1 MKLYEILLE
10 DKKQVQEAPMGM
22 LNTLGNKAMAKM
34 GSARATGKL
43 STGALANQLHKEFQ
57 TYLGKT
63 GREATKDAVMG
74 FLQSKG
80 YPTQGAATIIN
91 QALKASANA
100 PAGPLANMK
109 ATARGLAGKAK
120 DAMVKQAGNIA
131 DKMKPGLKA
140 TPIDKTEPTL
150 NPETPTTT
158 SPADTTAAA
167 PAKTGG
173 SFNNQLGGGKANYS
187 MSTGNDPKT
196 YQNTSKPLD
205 PKSVGGVPKTN
216 NPAASQDDYSPQ
228 ELQQMNKQLAGR
240 DDAALSK
247 MAANTTLDPTVT
259 AAVKAEI
266 EKRKSGQTVTTGKI
280 NRGNMVAEAGPGV
293 LPQSIIDKAI
303 LKAAQEAE
311 IINTKQGKT
320 STQQTKPANLA
331 GGAPTDTD
339 GDGDIDATD
348 TAKSS
353 SGGGF
358 AAGLKKGFTGKA
370 KASPDLASLEQRI
383 AAIEKK
389 VGLA

>member
-1 MKLYEILLE
+1 MKLYEVLLE

-34 GSARATGKL
+34 GSAKATGKL

-74 FLQSKG
+74 FLSSKG

-91 QALKASANA
+91 TALKGAANA
-100 PAGPLANMK
+100 PAGPMANMK
-109 ATARGLAGKAK
+109 NTARGLVGKAK
-120 DAMVKQAGNIA
+120 DAMVKQAGSIA

-140 TPIDKTEPTL
+140 APINKTEPTL

-158 SPADTTAAA
+158 GPTDTTTAA

-173 SFNNQLGGGKANYS
+173 SFNNQLAGGQATYNQ
-187 MSTGNDPKT
+187 STGFDRNT
-196 YQNTSKPLD
+196 MSNTSKPMDPKTVGSVPSTTNPTTAPKQLD
-205 PKSVGGVPKTN
+205 PRDLNKNGEVDATEKSIARNKGKKKTVA
-216 NPAASQDDYSPQ
+216 PA
-228 ELQQMNKQLAGR
+228 
-240 DDAALSK
+240 
-247 MAANTTLDPTVT
+247 PTPT
-259 AAVKAEI
+259 
-266 EKRKSGQTVTTGKI
+266 TVTTGKI
-280 NRGNMVAEAGPGV
+280 NLGNALKEAGPGV
-293 LPQSIIDKAI
+293 LPQNIIDKAI

-311 IINTKQGKT
+311 IMNTKQGKT
-320 STQQTKPANLA
+320 STQQTKSANLA

-370 KASPDLASLEQRI
+370 KPAPDLAGLEQRI

>member
-1 MKLYEILLE
+1 MKLYEVLLE

-22 LNTLGNKAMAKM
+22 LNTLGNKAMSKL
-34 GSARATGKL
+34 GNARATGKL

-74 FLQSKG
+74 FLSSKG

-91 QALKASANA
+91 TALKGAANA

-109 ATARGLAGKAK
+109 STARGVATSAKQALAKAGTQAK
-120 DAMVKQAGNIA
+120 DALSTATTNVGNAAASAKDALVKGAGSIA
-131 DKMKPGLKA
+131 DKLKPELTA
-140 TPIDKTEPTL
+140 APINQTEPTMGD
-150 NPETPTTT
+150 ETPTTT
-158 SPADTTAAA
+158 GPVDTMSLKDRLRAKKGATSAPSGFKNYKAAA
-167 PAKTGG
+167 NAKGVM
-173 SFNNQLGGGKANYS
+173 SAGKQIDS
-187 MSTGNDPKT
+187 S
-196 YQNTSKPLD
+196 
-205 PKSVGGVPKTN
+205 
-216 NPAASQDDYSPQ
+216 
-228 ELQQMNKQLAGR
+228 
-240 DDAALSK
+240 
-247 MAANTTLDPTVT
+247 
-259 AAVKAEI
+259 
-266 EKRKSGQTVTTGKI
+266 
-280 NRGNMVAEAGPGV
+280 NMVSEAGPGV

-311 IINTKQGKT
+311 IMNTKQGKT
-320 STQQTKPANLA
+320 SAQQASSANLA
-331 GGAPTDTD
+331 GSAPTDTD

-370 KASPDLASLEQRI
+370 KPAPDLAGLEQRI

>member
-22 LNTLGNKAMAKM
+22 LNTLGNKAMSKL
-34 GSARATGKL
+34 GNARATGKL
-43 STGALANQLHKEFQ
+43 STGSLANQLHKEFQ

-74 FLQSKG
+74 FLSSKG

-91 QALKASANA
+91 TALKGAANA

-109 ATARGLAGKAK
+109 NTARGLVGKAK

-140 TPIDKTEPTL
+140 TPIDRTEPTL
-150 NPETPTTT
+150 GDETPTTT

-167 PAKTGG
+167 PTKTGV
-173 SFNNQLGGGKANYS
+173 SFNNQLGGGQATYNR
-187 MSTGNDPKT
+187 STGFDRNTMK
-196 YQNTSKPLD
+196 NTSEPMD
-205 PKSVGGVPKTN
+205 PKSVGGVPSTTN
-216 NPAASQDDYSPQ
+216 PTTAP
-228 ELQQMNKQLAGR
+228 KQLDPR
-240 DDAALSK
+240 DLNKNGEVDA
-247 MAANTTLDPTVT
+247 T
-259 AAVKAEI
+259 
-266 EKRKSGQTVTTGKI
+266 EKSIARNKGKKKTPAKPVATEPVAVTTGKI
-280 NRGNMVAEAGPGV
+280 NRGNALAEAGPGV
-293 LPQSIIDKAI
+293 LPQNIIDKAI

-311 IINTKQGKT
+311 IMNTKQGKT
-320 STQQTKPANLA
+320 STQQTKSANLA

-358 AAGLKKGFTGKA
+358 AAGLKKGFAGKA
-370 KASPDLASLEQRI
+370 KAAPDIASLEQRI

>member
-1 MKLYEILLE
+1 MKLYEVLLE

-43 STGALANQLHKEFQ
+43 STGGLANQLHKEFQ

-74 FLQSKG
+74 FLSSKG

-91 QALKASANA
+91 TALKGAANA

-109 ATARGLAGKAK
+109 NTARGLVGKAK
-120 DAMVKQAGNIA
+120 DALVKQAGNIA
-131 DKMKPGLKA
+131 DKMKPELKA
-140 TPIDKTEPTL
+140 APINKTEPTL

-158 SPADTTAAA
+158 APTDTTAAA
-167 PAKTGG
+167 PATTG
-173 SFNNQLGGGKANYS
+173 SFNNQLAGGQATYNR
-187 MSTGNDPKT
+187 STGFDRNT
-196 YQNTSKPLD
+196 MQNTSKPMD
-205 PKSVGGVPKTN
+205 PKVVGGVPSTTN
-216 NPAASQDDYSPQ
+216 PTTNKNPEPEEELPGYLQSKLKGRKVAS
-228 ELQQMNKQLAGR
+228 A
-240 DDAALSK
+240 
-247 MAANTTLDPTVT
+247 
-259 AAVKAEI
+259 
-266 EKRKSGQTVTTGKI
+266 GKI
-280 NRGNMVAEAGPGV
+280 NRGNALKEAGPGV

-311 IINTKQGKT
+311 IMNTKQGKT
-320 STQQTKPANLA
+320 SASQTASGSVAPAATGSAQPTGTDASATGSTGA
-331 GGAPTDTD
+331 G
-339 GDGDIDATD
+339 
-348 TAKSS
+348 SS
-353 SGGGF
+353 SSGF

-370 KASPDLASLEQRI
+370 KASPDLAGLEQRI